1 MSENDL
7 LYNYFDPNVHAF
19 ESCFRED
26 LYFNKV
32 LHPYLNLLPS
42 LINCMRHGREDTRS
56 ILALLILWYVV
67 DYPYVEFEI
76 VEYVM
81 I

>member
-1 MSENDL
+1 MHIPTYTHTIISHTPPFKMSENDL

-56 ILALLILWYVV
+56 ILALLIL
-67 DYPYVEFEI
+67 
-76 VEYVM
+76 
-81 I
+81 